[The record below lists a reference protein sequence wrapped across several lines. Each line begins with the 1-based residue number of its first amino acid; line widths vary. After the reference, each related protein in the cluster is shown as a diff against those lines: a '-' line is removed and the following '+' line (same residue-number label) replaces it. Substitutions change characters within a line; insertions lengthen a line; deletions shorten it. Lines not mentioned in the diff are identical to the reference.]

1 MSRLPL
7 HQRQERGV
15 DGVSL
20 LKLVGV
26 LTQEEV
32 TGLDKLGQ
40 DESENFS
47 EVETG
52 DHLFKGL
59 LAGLVGRLVD
69 DDVVLGSGWP
79 AMSKSAKDCGIVAE
93 PMDLAPATHASV
105 GGQRSRKHPIHTVI
119 EPSKGLSEPP
129 HH

>member
-1 MSRLPL
+1 MTVKSSSVGSLRFERLSRESHRPSSTCGAVSRSPL

-40 DESENFS
+40 DQSEDFS

-52 DHLFKGL
+52 DHLLEGL
-59 LAGLVGRLVD
+59 LARLVGRLVD
-69 DDVVLGSGWP
+69 DDVVLGSG
-79 AMSKSAKDCGIVAE
+79 
-93 PMDLAPATHASV
+93 
-105 GGQRSRKHPIHTVI
+105 
-119 EPSKGLSEPP
+119 
-129 HH
+129 